1 MVCRWF
7 AGAALIGT
15 LACTVDRSPSGP
27 PGADTPLGG
36 PGRPRVEALMAAAG
50 IPGLAAARVGAGGE
64 VRLVALGVR
73 DARTAQPLT
82 TDTRFPAPI
91 LSDPLLGIATLDSV
105 AEGTVGLGT
114 RVGDSAVLAILSRT
128 AAPLEPR
135 RTILAPASGSE
146 ALAGLLARVAGTP
159 VPHLLEVVVLN
170 PLGLTDTRP
179 SGTARGGSAATGHDL
194 IGLAVD
200 PAAGGLELT
209 TTIADLARLVRELL
223 DPVHLDRALVSQLLS
238 PRTPLADRL
247 AWGLG
252 LGLER
257 QGRDWG
263 FWLAGQGDG
272 FTCLLA
278 GSPARRRGAAVL
290 TNSDNGLA
298 IAAELLTELMG
309 GDHPVADWLPVER
322 WGEAAFPIRRR
333 LVSAGVHD
341 GVEGLGAVLAD
352 LELSYGPLELSEA
365 LLNRVGYDLLGRGL
379 AREAV
384 VVLRRN
390 AELYP
395 MSWNVYDSLGE
406 ALAAAGEPAAAAA
419 SYRRSLELNPDN
431 GNARRWLD
439 RFP

>member
-1 MVCRWF
+1 
-7 AGAALIGT
+7 
-15 LACTVDRSPSGP
+15 
-27 PGADTPLGG
+27 
-36 PGRPRVEALMAAAG
+36 MAAAG
-50 IPGLAAARVGAGGE
+50 IPGLVAARVHAGGE
-64 VRLVALGVR
+64 MQLLALGVC
-73 DARTAQPLT
+73 DLRTGEPVTA
-82 TDTRFPAPI
+82 DTLFSAPI
-91 LSDPLLGIATLDSV
+91 LSDPLLGIATLEAV
-105 AEGTVGLGT
+105 ADGTVGLGT
-114 RVGDSAVLAILSRT
+114 PVGDSTALAILSRT
-128 AAPLEPR
+128 AAPLGPR
-135 RTILAPASGSE
+135 RNILEPASGSE
-146 ALAGLLARVAGTP
+146 ALEGLLARAVGTP
-159 VPHLLEVVVLN
+159 VPRLLEVEALQ
-170 PLGLTDTRP
+170 PLGLADTRP
-179 SGTARGGSAATGHDL
+179 AGTARGESTATGHDL
-194 IGLAVD
+194 IGLGVD
-200 PAAGGLELT
+200 PPTGGPELA

-238 PRTPLADRL
+238 PRTSLADRL

-257 QGRDWG
+257 QGDSWG

-309 GDHPVADWLPVER
+309 ADHPVADWLPVER

-333 LVSAGVHD
+333 LVSAGVHN
-341 GVEGLGAVLAD
+341 GMEGLGAVLAD
-352 LELSYGPLELSEA
+352 VELSYGPLELSEA

-379 AREAV
+379 PREAV

-395 MSWNVYDSLGE
+395 QSWNVHDSLGE
-406 ALAAAGEPAAAAA
+406 ALAAAGDQAAATA

>member
-1 MVCRWF
+1 
-7 AGAALIGT
+7 
-15 LACTVDRSPSGP
+15 
-27 PGADTPLGG
+27 
-36 PGRPRVEALMAAAG
+36 MAAAG
-50 IPGLAAARVGAGGE
+50 IPGLVAAHVSAGDE

-73 DARTAQPLT
+73 DARTEQPLT
-82 TDTRFPAPI
+82 TDTLFPAPI
-91 LSDPLLGIATLDSV
+91 LSDPLLGIATLEAV
-105 AEGTVGLGT
+105 ADGRLELDTP
-114 RVGDSAVLAILSRT
+114 VGDSTARAILSRV

-135 RTILAPASGSE
+135 RTILEPASGSE
-146 ALAGLLARVAGTP
+146 ALADLLARAFGAPLSNV
-159 VPHLLEVVVLN
+159 LEVEILQ

-179 SGTARGGSAATGHDL
+179 PGTARGGSAATGHDL

-223 DPVHLDRALVSQLLS
+223 DPTHLDRALVSQLLS
-238 PRTPLADRL
+238 PSTPLADRL

-272 FTCLLA
+272 FTCLAA

-309 GDHPVADWLPVER
+309 GDHPVAGWLPVER
-322 WGEAAFPIRRR
+322 WGDAAFPIRRR
-333 LVSAGVHD
+333 LVSAGVHE
-341 GVEGLGAVLAD
+341 GVGGLGAVLAD
-352 LELSYGPLELSEA
+352 LELSYGPLELAEA

-379 AREAV
+379 PREAV
-384 VVLRRN
+384 LVLRRN

-395 MSWNVYDSLGE
+395 QSWNVHDSLGE
-406 ALAAAGEPAAAAA
+406 ALAAAGDDAGATA

-439 RFP
+439 RFR